1 MSLDVRA
8 IREQFPI
15 LGESVHGKPLVYLDS
30 GASSQKP
37 LAVIN
42 AMDYYYRHTHSN
54 VHRGVHELSQQA
66 TSAYEGTRG
75 KVQRWINAS
84 SEREV
89 VFTRGTTEAINLVAQ
104 TLGQRLG
111 PSDRILVSELEH
123 HANLVP
129 WQMLCQRTGAQ
140 LVKIPVMPN
149 GELNQAVY
157 LEELARGASLVAIC
171 SVSNALGTRVPVAN
185 MCAHA
190 RDAGALTLV
199 DGAQAVPHDRV
210 DVQALGCDF
219 FTFSAHKMYGPTGFG
234 VLWGRE
240 AVLETLPP
248 WQGGGDMIEHVTFES
263 STYNV
268 LPYRLEAGTPSIAEG
283 VGFGAAIDWLN
294 SIDFDAAA
302 AHEQA
307 LYDYARAQLRDIEG
321 LRLIGTAPN
330 ACGAISFEIEGVAA
344 SDLGTLL
351 DQQGI
356 AVRTGHHCA
365 MPALQAMGVN
375 GTTRASLGIYN
386 THDDINALVHG
397 IDVAKGILL

>member
-66 TSAYEGTRG
+66 TSAYEATRG

-140 LVKIPVMPN
+140 LVK
-149 GELNQAVY
+149 
-157 LEELARGASLVAIC
+157 
-171 SVSNALGTRVPVAN
+171 
-185 MCAHA
+185 
-190 RDAGALTLV
+190 
-199 DGAQAVPHDRV
+199 
-210 DVQALGCDF
+210 
-219 FTFSAHKMYGPTGFG
+219 
-234 VLWGRE
+234 
-240 AVLETLPP
+240 
-248 WQGGGDMIEHVTFES
+248 
-263 STYNV
+263 
-268 LPYRLEAGTPSIAEG
+268 
-283 VGFGAAIDWLN
+283 
-294 SIDFDAAA
+294 
-302 AHEQA
+302 
-307 LYDYARAQLRDIEG
+307 
-321 LRLIGTAPN
+321 
-330 ACGAISFEIEGVAA
+330 
-344 SDLGTLL
+344 
-351 DQQGI
+351 
-356 AVRTGHHCA
+356 
-365 MPALQAMGVN
+365 
-375 GTTRASLGIYN
+375 
-386 THDDINALVHG
+386 
-397 IDVAKGILL
+397 